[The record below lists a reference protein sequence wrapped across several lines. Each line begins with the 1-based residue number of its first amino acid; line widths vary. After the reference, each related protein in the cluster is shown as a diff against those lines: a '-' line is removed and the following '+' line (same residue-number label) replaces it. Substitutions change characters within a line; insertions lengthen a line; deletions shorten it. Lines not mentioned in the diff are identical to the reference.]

1 MKIWYQSTLDFSQHP
16 NYAKALA
23 EHFKKVASP
32 GTEVALHG
40 RSGGQGVKLDA
51 SDIIGSPIV
60 YHSVVDPAFVES
72 VLDAE
77 AASADAFVAAS
88 FSEPI
93 LPELRSLARMPVV
106 SMAEAC
112 FMAAS
117 TSAPKIG
124 MVTLNA
130 HIIPYVEKS
139 ISLHKWKERVSGV
152 HLIAG
157 DISETELDAQYSQ
170 PAPYLERL
178 AAGVR
183 NAIAAGAQ
191 AVIVARQAL
200 PTLDRSKYAPAAGAA
215 RGAYVITQGD
225 AGDKSDIIL
234 IATGSELSIATD
246 AAEVLLREGCKPR
259 VVSMPSSDIFERQDQ
274 AYRDDVLPPSVSAR
288 VAIEQASE
296 FGWDRYVGRGGR
308 TVTMTKFGAS
318 APINKLQERFG
329 FTVDNVVAVCRS
341 VMSATR

>member
-1 MKIWYQSTLDFSQHP
+1 MAASHFVSLPIRRCIGFTLSWLTADRRTHIWDFQERRLLYGYQAADCCAASKEFIMKIWYQSTLDFSQHP

-124 MVTLNA
+124 LVTLNA

-157 DISETELDAQYSQ
+157 DISETELDAKYSQ

-191 AVIVARQAL
+191 AVIVAEGVLGMMAAANGLREIDGVPLIDAIGTPILFAEFMVAL
-200 PTLDRSKYAPAAGAA
+200 KQRTGVSQSKVAYPPPSEAA
-215 RGAYVITQGD
+215 RRF
-225 AGDKSDIIL
+225 
-234 IATGSELSIATD
+234 IAT
-246 AAEVLLREGCKPR
+246 R
-259 VVSMPSSDIFERQDQ
+259 
-274 AYRDDVLPPSVSAR
+274 
-288 VAIEQASE
+288 
-296 FGWDRYVGRGGR
+296 
-308 TVTMTKFGAS
+308 
-318 APINKLQERFG
+318 
-329 FTVDNVVAVCRS
+329 
-341 VMSATR
+341 

>member
-1 MKIWYQSTLDFSQHP
+1 MAAIHGSVILCFAVDQAMYRFTLSSLTADRRTHILDFQERRLLYGYQAADCCAASKEFIMKIWYQSTLDFSQHP

-60 YHSVVDPAFVES
+60 YHSVVDPAFVKS

-191 AVIVARQAL
+191 AVIVAEGVLGMMAAANGLREIDGVPLIDAIGTPILFAEFMVAL
-200 PTLDRSKYAPAAGAA
+200 KQRTGVAQSKVAYPPPSEAA
-215 RGAYVITQGD
+215 RRF
-225 AGDKSDIIL
+225 
-234 IATGSELSIATD
+234 IAT
-246 AAEVLLREGCKPR
+246 R
-259 VVSMPSSDIFERQDQ
+259 
-274 AYRDDVLPPSVSAR
+274 
-288 VAIEQASE
+288 
-296 FGWDRYVGRGGR
+296 
-308 TVTMTKFGAS
+308 
-318 APINKLQERFG
+318 
-329 FTVDNVVAVCRS
+329 
-341 VMSATR
+341 

>member
-1 MKIWYQSTLDFSQHP
+1 M
-16 NYAKALA
+16 
-23 EHFKKVASP
+23 
-32 GTEVALHG
+32 ALHG

-72 VLDAE
+72 VLE
-77 AASADAFVAAS
+77 ARLLSADAFVAAS

-124 MVTLNA
+124 LVNSQRA
-130 HIIPYVEKS
+130 HHSIRREVDFSAQVEGAR
-139 ISLHKWKERVSGV
+139 KWRAPNCRRY
-152 HLIAG
+152 L
-157 DISETELDAQYSQ
+157 ETELDAKYSQ

-191 AVIVARQAL
+191 AVIVAEGVLGMMAAANGLREIDGVPLIDAIGTPILFAEFMVAL
-200 PTLDRSKYAPAAGAA
+200 KQRTGVSQSKVAYPPPSEAA
-215 RGAYVITQGD
+215 RRF
-225 AGDKSDIIL
+225 
-234 IATGSELSIATD
+234 IAT
-246 AAEVLLREGCKPR
+246 R
-259 VVSMPSSDIFERQDQ
+259 
-274 AYRDDVLPPSVSAR
+274 
-288 VAIEQASE
+288 
-296 FGWDRYVGRGGR
+296 
-308 TVTMTKFGAS
+308 
-318 APINKLQERFG
+318 
-329 FTVDNVVAVCRS
+329 
-341 VMSATR
+341 

>member
-72 VLDAE
+72 VFDAE

-112 FMAAS
+112 FVAAA

-124 MVTLNA
+124 LVTLNA

-139 ISLHKWKERVSGV
+139 ISLHKWKDRVTGI

-157 DISETELDAQYSQ
+157 DISETELDAKYAQ
-170 PAPYLERL
+170 PGPYLERL
-178 AAGVR
+178 TTGVR
-183 NAIAAGAQ
+183 NAISAGAQ
-191 AVIVARQAL
+191 AVIVAEGVLGMMAAANGLREIDGIPLIDAIGTPILFAEFMVAL
-200 PTLDRSKYAPAAGAA
+200 KKRTGVAQSKIAYPPPSESA
-215 RGAYVITQGD
+215 RRF
-225 AGDKSDIIL
+225 
-234 IATGSELSIATD
+234 IAT
-246 AAEVLLREGCKPR
+246 R
-259 VVSMPSSDIFERQDQ
+259 
-274 AYRDDVLPPSVSAR
+274 
-288 VAIEQASE
+288 
-296 FGWDRYVGRGGR
+296 
-308 TVTMTKFGAS
+308 
-318 APINKLQERFG
+318 
-329 FTVDNVVAVCRS
+329 
-341 VMSATR
+341 

>member
-1 MKIWYQSTLDFSQHP
+1 MYGHLAGIARGFLGVPQMKIWYQSTLDFSQHP
-16 NYAKALA
+16 NYATALA
-23 EHFKKVASP
+23 DHFRKIASP

-40 RSGGQGVKLDA
+40 RSGGQGIKLDA

-93 LPELRSLARMPVV
+93 LPELRSLARVPVV

-112 FMAAS
+112 FMAAC

-124 MVTLNA
+124 LVTLNA
-130 HIIPYVEKS
+130 HIIPYIEKS

-157 DISETELDAQYSQ
+157 DTSETELDAQYLR

-183 NAIAAGAQ
+183 DAIAAGAQ
-191 AVIVARQAL
+191 AVIVAEGVLGMMAAANGLREIDGVPLIDAIGTPILFAELMVAL
-200 PTLDRSKYAPAAGAA
+200 KQRTGVAQSRVAYPPPSEAA
-215 RGAYVITQGD
+215 RRF
-225 AGDKSDIIL
+225 
-234 IATGSELSIATD
+234 IAT
-246 AAEVLLREGCKPR
+246 R
-259 VVSMPSSDIFERQDQ
+259 
-274 AYRDDVLPPSVSAR
+274 
-288 VAIEQASE
+288 
-296 FGWDRYVGRGGR
+296 
-308 TVTMTKFGAS
+308 
-318 APINKLQERFG
+318 
-329 FTVDNVVAVCRS
+329 
-341 VMSATR
+341 